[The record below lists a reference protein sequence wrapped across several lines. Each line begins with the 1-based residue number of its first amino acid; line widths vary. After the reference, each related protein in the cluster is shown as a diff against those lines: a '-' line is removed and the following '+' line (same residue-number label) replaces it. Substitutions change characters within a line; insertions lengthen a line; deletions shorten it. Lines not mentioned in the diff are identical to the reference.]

1 MEHTSFILSLS
12 IKNFMFHLFNTQNR
26 SKFCSKFSNSK
37 KKKNKVHEPMM
48 LSRKENAISIL
59 TKPIN
64 PTFSSPFISIFE
76 VTNLNMG
83 NH

>member
-12 IKNFMFHLFNTQNR
+12 IKIFISCTYLILKTGINFALNFQIQR
-26 SKFCSKFSNSK
+26 K
-37 KKKNKVHEPMM
+37 KKVDEPMM

-64 PTFSSPFISIFE
+64 PTFPSPFISIFE